1 MKYICENPKCKKEH
15 DGSYGSGR
23 FCSKKCRMIWIGIE
37 SHKTMTKNGTDPKN
51 ICSINNKK
59 RRSEYGRWR
68 CLKCNIIFNTRA
80 EYYSHNKKEHPID
93 PGSSWNKGLTKET
106 NEIVRKH
113 AEKLS
118 NDYRSGKLISSHK
131 GKKMSDETKRK
142 VSTSMKKFF
151 KEHPDRVPYVL
162 HHSSKESY
170 PERYFRE
177 LLINEDITGWK
188 HNLYSI
194 GYFLDFGFK
203 DKKIDLE
210 IDGEQHY
217 TDKSIVNHDIIRNKL
232 ILENGWKVIRIRWSS
247 WQSMNDIN
255 KKQIISYIKDII
267 NYPTKYDNFIV
278 IDKPIDYFS

>member
-1 MKYICENPKCKKEH
+1 MKYICENPKCGKEH

-59 RRSEYGRWR
+59 KRAEYGRWK
-68 CLKCNIIFNTRA
+68 CLKCNIVFNTRA
-80 EYYSHNKKEHPID
+80 EYYSHNKKEHPIE

-106 NEIVRKH
+106 SDIVKRH

-118 NDYRSGKLISSHK
+118 NDYKSGKLTSYNK
-131 GKKMSDETKRK
+131 GKHMPEEIKQK
-142 VSTSMKKFF
+142 VSQSMKKFC

-162 HHSSKESY
+162 NHSSKESY
-170 PERYFRE
+170 PEKYFRE
-177 LLINEDITGWK
+177 LLTKENITGWK
-188 HNLYSI
+188 QDLSHI

-203 DKKIDLE
+203 DKQIDLE

-217 TDKSIVNHDIIRNKL
+217 TDKGMVEHDIIRNKC
-232 ILENGWKVIRIRWSS
+232 ILDSGWKVIRIRWAS
-247 WQSMNDIN
+247 WQAMNDIDR
-255 KKQIISYIKDII
+255 KQIIIYIKDIL
-267 NYPTKYDNFIV
+267 NHPDN
-278 IDKPIDYFS
+278 

>member
-1 MKYICENPKCKKEH
+1 MKHICENCGNEH

-59 RRSEYGRWR
+59 KRAEYGRWK

-80 EYYSHNKKEHPID
+80 EYYSHNKKEHPIE

-106 NEIVRKH
+106 NDIVKRH
-113 AEKLS
+113 ADKLS
-118 NDYRSGKLISSHK
+118 QDYKSGKIIHPNK
-131 GKKMSDETKRK
+131 GKHMPEEIKQK
-142 VSTSMKKFF
+142 VSQSMKKFC

-162 HHSSKESY
+162 NHSSKESY
-170 PERYFRE
+170 PEKYFRE
-177 LLINEDITGWK
+177 LLIKENITGWK
-188 HNLYSI
+188 QDLSHI

-203 DKKIDLE
+203 DKQIDLE

-217 TDKSIVNHDIIRNKL
+217 TDKVMVEHDIIRNKS
-232 ILENGWKVIRIRWSS
+232 ILDSGWKVVRIRWSY
-247 WQSMNDIN
+247 WQSLNEN
-255 KKQIISYIKDII
+255 EKKQIILFLKDYL
-267 NYPTKYDNFIV
+267 NDSCKFNNFVI
-278 IDKPIDYFS
+278 IDKPLQFVV

>member
-1 MKYICENPKCKKEH
+1 MKYICENPRCGKEH

-23 FCSKKCRMIWIGIE
+23 FCSRKCRMIWIGIE

-59 RRSEYGRWR
+59 KRAEYGRWK

-80 EYYSHNKKEHPID
+80 EYYSHNKKEHPIE

-118 NDYRSGKLISSHK
+118 NDYKSGKIIHPNK
-131 GKKMSDETKRK
+131 GKHMSEEIKQK
-142 VSTSMKKFF
+142 VSASMKKFF

-162 HHSSKESY
+162 NHSSKESY
-170 PERYFRE
+170 PEKYFRE
-177 LLINEDITGWK
+177 LLTNGNITGWK
-188 HNLYSI
+188 RNFHLI

-217 TDKSIVNHDIIRNKL
+217 TDKGMVEHDIIRNKS
-232 ILENGWKVIRIRWSS
+232 ILEEGWKVIRIRWAS
-247 WQSMNDIN
+247 WQSMNDIDR
-255 KKQIISYIKDII
+255 KQIIIYIKDILDHPN
-267 NYPTKYDNFIV
+267 NYCNFIM
-278 IDKPIDYFS
+278 IDKPLEHFT